1 MVVLGIETSCDE
13 TALALVEDGRR
24 VLASQVAS
32 SLASHER
39 YGGVVPEIASRAHV
53 ESFTYALEALVGD
66 QSVPV
71 DRIAVT
77 YGPGLAGSLVVGMAA
92 AKALSLA
99 WRKDLVGVNHL
110 QAHLYAALMGDRSET
125 CPPSLDAPM
134 IGLVISGGHTA
145 LVQMD
150 GIRRYR
156 LLGQTRDDAVG
167 EAFDKVAKLLGLKF
181 PGGPEIERV
190 AQSGNPKAHR
200 FSVPKIKGGTPFDF
214 SYSGIKTAVL
224 YKVRELQKGT
234 GDRGQKTEVRR
245 EGSPLSSVFYPLPS
259 EFVADLAAS
268 FQSFIVEEVVA
279 KTFQACRTHRID
291 RLVVGGGVVANRF
304 LRKRLQ
310 ETAADLKI
318 DLAIPA
324 LSLCTDNGAMV
335 AGLAAHL
342 EPVEFSKLTTV
353 PDLKVEEDGWFPTKS
368 S

>member
-1 MVVLGIETSCDE
+1 MLVLGIETSCDE
-13 TALALVEDGRR
+13 TGLALVEDGRR
-24 VLASQVAS
+24 VLATQVAS

-53 ESFTYALEALVGD
+53 ESFTYALEALLGD
-66 QSVPV
+66 KSLPI

-99 WRKDLVGVNHL
+99 WNRELVGVNHL
-110 QAHLYAALMGDRSET
+110 QAHLYAALMGDSSQ
-125 CPPSLDAPM
+125 PSLPSLDAPM

-190 AQSGNPKAHR
+190 AQSGNPKAFR
-200 FSVPKIKGGTPFDF
+200 FSVPKIKGGTPYD
-214 SYSGIKTAVL
+214 SSLSGVKTAVL
-224 YKVRELQKGT
+224 YKVQEELGAERST
-234 GDRGQKTEVRR
+234 LNAD
-245 EGSPLSSVFYPLPS
+245 
-259 EFVADLAAS
+259 FVADLAAS
-268 FQSFIVEEVVA
+268 FQSSVIEEVVA
-279 KTFQACRTHRID
+279 KTFEACRAHRIP
-291 RLVVGGGVVANRF
+291 RLVVGGGVIANRL

-310 ETAADLKI
+310 EIATDLKI

-353 PDLKVEEDGWFPTKS
+353 PDLKVEDGWFPTRS